1 MLDNTFFG
9 IYRGVCID
17 NDDPE
22 NLNRIRLKV
31 PQVLHTNVTNWA
43 YPCLPITSN
52 AQHPDHLPHLASEV
66 AALLTTHATHSSHSV
81 SVSGT
86 TSSGLSGPSAHT
98 HTFSATQTLTHTAHD
113 AHAGNSGELTHA
125 HEDSED
131 PLEING
137 TEHTPHREVPEVNQ
151 GVWVMFEGGD
161 PNFPIWMGIYTK
173 KTGAI

>member
-1 MLDNTFFG
+1 MVDNTFFG
-9 IYRGVCID
+9 IYRGVCVD

-22 NLNRIRLKV
+22 KLNRIRLKV

-43 YPCLPITSN
+43 YPCLPITGN

-66 AALLTTHATHSSHSV
+66 AALLNTHATHTI
-81 SVSGT
+81 SGT
-86 TSSGLSGPSAHT
+86 TGTGPSYPSGTHT
-98 HTFSATQTLTHTAHD
+98 HTFSTTAAHD
-113 AHAGNSGELTHA
+113 AHAGNSGQLTHA
-125 HEDSED
+125 HENSTD
-131 PLEING
+131 PLETNG